1 MPFEAKKQVF
11 NASIGTLDIGSDTTV
26 QLGGEN
32 VWPLYT
38 FDGALANPPRVGIEV
53 SDLGT
58 ENWDDS
64 LKAYYSDCADVPA
77 IAAKACAVPGAEYL
91 YLKFDSAD
99 PNGQDKDVAECA
111 ALAKDVAAKATLPI
125 AIGGCGTAEKDSAL
139 FTAVAEALE
148 GKNVLFLSAT
158 EDNYKAV
165 GTGVALAW
173 NQKVADES
181 AVDINLAKQ
190 LNIMMNQIGVSN
202 DMLAMNAGSAA
213 AGYGFEYLSSTLE
226 RIKAAALSQNDV
238 ALQVP
243 IVTPVGGDAW
253 GTKEAVASE
262 ADFPQWGGTEARG
275 IHMEIVTASA
285 SLASGTNSVIMRHPE
300 AVSQISTFIG
310 QLTEGG
316 E

>member
-11 NASIGTLDIGSDTTV
+11 TASIGTLDIGSDIPV
-26 QLGGEN
+26 QMGGEN

-38 FDGALANPPRVGIEV
+38 FDGALANPPRVGIEI

-58 ENWDDS
+58 ANWDES
-64 LKAYYSDCADVPA
+64 LKEYYSDCADVSA
-77 IAAKACAVPGAEYL
+77 MAAKACTVPGAEYL
-91 YLKFDSAD
+91 YLKFDGAD
-99 PNGQDKDVAECA
+99 PNGEDKDVTECA
-111 ALAKDVAAKATLPI
+111 ALAKAVAEKITLPI
-125 AIGGCGTAEKDSAL
+125 VVGGCGTAEKDTSL

-148 GKNVLFLSAT
+148 GKNALFLSAT

-173 NQKVADES
+173 NQKVGGES

-190 LNIMMNQIGVSN
+190 LNIMMNQIGVTN
-202 DMLAMNAGSAA
+202 NMLAMNAGTAA

-243 IVTPVGGDAW
+243 IVTPVGDDAW
-253 GTKEAVASE
+253 STKEAVAKE
-262 ADFPQWGGTEARG
+262 EDFPQWGSTKERG
-275 IHMEIVTASA
+275 IHMEIITASA
-285 SLASGTNSVIMRHPE
+285 SLASGTDSVILRHPE
-300 AVSQISTFIG
+300 AVSLISTFIG
-310 QLTEGG
+310 QITEGG

>member
-11 NASIGTLDIGSDTTV
+11 TASIGTLDIGSDTTV

-38 FDGALANPPRVGIEV
+38 FDGALANPPRVGIEI

-58 ENWDDS
+58 ENWNDG
-64 LKAYYSDCADVPA
+64 LKEYYSDCADVPA
-77 IAAKACAVPGAEYL
+77 MAAKACTVPGAEYL
-91 YLKFDSAD
+91 YLKFDGAD

-125 AIGGCGTAEKDSAL
+125 VIGGCGTADKDTPL
-139 FTAVAEALE
+139 FTAVAEALD
-148 GKNVLFLSAT
+148 GKNALFLSAT

-165 GTGVALAW
+165 GTGVALGFK
-173 NQKVADES
+173 QKVAGES

-202 DMLAMNAGSAA
+202 DMLAMNAGTSA
-213 AGYGFEYLSSTLE
+213 AGYGFEYLASTLE
-226 RIKAAALSQNDV
+226 RIKGAALTQNDV

-243 IVTPVGGDAW
+243 IVTPVAGDAW

-262 ADFPQWGGTEARG
+262 ADFPEWGSTEERG
-275 IHMEIVTASA
+275 IQMEIVTASA
-285 SLASGTNSVIMRHPE
+285 SLASGTNSVILRHPE
-300 AVSQISTFIG
+300 AVTLISTFIG
-310 QLTEGG
+310 QITEGG